1 MTSGRP
7 SDLSVRRLPDWL
19 AFAAVCVFGFLAA
32 YRIELPGLY
41 YDELAFVNAALGAP
55 DNTFIHMRLGS
66 LPFLIFPYMGAL
78 KAWGY
83 APIFRL
89 FGVSAL
95 TIRLPA
101 ILLAAMTLLILYQLM
116 RAKIGAV
123 WATMAVWIMAV
134 DPANVFPSRL
144 DWGPTVLTHLFQAAI
159 LALWFSYRDEPKL
172 WKPALIFICF
182 GLGFFDRF
190 NFIWL
195 GSAFVVGICLCY
207 PDSLKRLW
215 ISSPRFARWMAVIVI
230 LIALGAA
237 LYLILPLLLHF
248 HHATGAHTGSLQMKW
263 NGLLSTLSGQ
273 AVAGFIFGDA
283 TGIISYV
290 PFWLIV
296 VDGVLLLATL
306 FMPMSNAE
314 ARENRKNGLFCSV
327 TASLIFLQIVITPQ
341 AGGPQH
347 YLMIFPL
354 PFLAFAF
361 LGKSLYTQLATKNL
375 RYLGGLLFGSA
386 AVSLFVV
393 NVHNS
398 AEYLFHF
405 RNNPR
410 YNHRWSPEIYSLSRY
425 INNHAFEA
433 KSIICVDWG
442 LHTQLHALAPKEL
455 RQKMHDYW
463 PVFIELGEK
472 NQKEQTA
479 TLDYFFPEGK
489 TLVLTFAASKESFP
503 ETRRNFLA
511 SVIAHPE
518 LKCQLVKEFWF
529 AGEKIYELYE
539 VVRLPHCVLQGTLRT
554 GGVET
559 GGGDFISTSD
569 HYLADKNESQ
579 KWVSHLCPCTMR
591 PMWRF
596 QATVALTTN
605 KTKPKY
611 GSSSRSASTQ
621 GGPLVASQADGT
633 RCDNTEMMCAK
644 LLILIFARSKRDAQQ
659 DGLG

>member
-7 SDLSVRRLPDWL
+7 SELSVRRLPDWL
-19 AFAAVCVFGFLAA
+19 AFAAVCVFVFLAA

-66 LPFLIFPYMGAL
+66 LPLLVFPYMGAL

-83 APIFRL
+83 APIFHL
-89 FGVSAL
+89 FGVSVL

-101 ILLAAMTLLILYQLM
+101 ILLAAVTLFILYQLM
-116 RAKIGAV
+116 RAKLGPV
-123 WATMAVWIMAV
+123 WATIAVWIMAV

-159 LALWFSYRDEPKL
+159 LAIWFSYRDKPDL

-195 GSAFVVGICLCY
+195 ASAFVVGICLCY

-215 ISSPRFARWMAVIVI
+215 ISCPRFVRWIALIVV

-248 HHATGAHTGSLQMKW
+248 HHASGTHTTSLRLKW
-263 NGLLSTLSGQ
+263 SALLSTLSGQ

-283 TGIISYV
+283 RGIISYV

-296 VDGVLLLATL
+296 ADGFLALASLLL
-306 FMPMSNAE
+306 PMSNAE
-314 ARENRKNGLFCSV
+314 ARENRKNGLFCFLI
-327 TASLIFLQIVITPQ
+327 AFLIFLQIVITPQ

-354 PFLAFAF
+354 PLLAFAF
-361 LGKSLYTQLATKNL
+361 LGKSVYTQLATKNFWH
-375 RYLGGLLFGSA
+375 LGGLLFGSA
-386 AVSLFVV
+386 AVCLFAV
-393 NVHNS
+393 NIHNS
-398 AEYLFHF
+398 AEYLCHF
-405 RNNPR
+405 RSNPH

-425 INNHAFEA
+425 INEHGFEA

-442 LHTQLHALAPKEL
+442 LHTQLHALAPKKL
-455 RQKMHDYW
+455 RRRMHDCW
-463 PVFIELGEK
+463 PIFMELGEK
-472 NQKEQTA
+472 SQKEQTA
-479 TLDYFFPEGK
+479 TLNYFFPKGK
-489 TLVLTFAASKESFP
+489 TFVLTFAASKETFP

-511 SVIAHPE
+511 SVTAHPQ
-518 LKCQLVKEFWF
+518 LKSQLVKEFWSG
-529 AGEKIYELYE
+529 GEKIYELYE
-539 VVRLPHCVLQGTLRT
+539 VVRLPHCVLQGTLWTRGIEMGHGSLT
-554 GGVET
+554 VT
-559 GGGDFISTSD
+559 NNIVRNHDFAGTWGHNTVLAMIMGNAISNSD
-569 HYLADKNESQ
+569 HCLVDKNEPQ
-579 KWVSHLCPCTMR
+579 K
-591 PMWRF
+591 
-596 QATVALTTN
+596 
-605 KTKPKY
+605 
-611 GSSSRSASTQ
+611 
-621 GGPLVASQADGT
+621 
-633 RCDNTEMMCAK
+633 
-644 LLILIFARSKRDAQQ
+644 
-659 DGLG
+659 